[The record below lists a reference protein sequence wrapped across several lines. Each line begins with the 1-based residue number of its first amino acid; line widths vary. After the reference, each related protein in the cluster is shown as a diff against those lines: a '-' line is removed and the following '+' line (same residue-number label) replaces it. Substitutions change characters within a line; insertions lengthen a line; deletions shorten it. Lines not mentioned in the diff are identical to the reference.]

1 MDSVSCLGYCKSC
14 LIQEN
19 ILIAALVVW
28 GTTLIFDTCR
38 SNLAAEQLWKMML
51 LKLSDKPFRK
61 KSYTSLTLVCIL
73 ENGISTPPK
82 ENII

>member
-14 LIQEN
+14 LIQVN

-38 SNLAAEQLWKMML
+38 SNLAAEQLWKNEMML
-51 LKLSDKPFRK
+51 LKLSDKLFRN
-61 KSYTSLTLVCIL
+61 KS
-73 ENGISTPPK
+73 
-82 ENII
+82 